1 MSDILRLLVRM
12 FVIAFGFFAGCLAAG
27 LAYAFLA
34 RLVVPEDFGRFSDLE
49 LTVTL
54 VIGVFGVASLFARA
68 ALLPAFII
76 IAIFEF
82 WRRRDWLS
90 HALAGGGIAL
100 ATASVPLATGIGSGA
115 AMPGEPAQLIAIHVA
130 CGIIGASVYWLF
142 CGRNAG
148 RWLPSEQATPVDTA
162 DPEKS

>member
-1 MSDILRLLVRM
+1 MSDILRLIARM
-12 FVIAFGFFAGCLAAG
+12 FAVALGFFAGCLAAG

-34 RLVVPEDFGRFSDLE
+34 RLVVPEDFGRFSELE

-68 ALLPAFII
+68 VLLPAFAV

-90 HALAGGGIAL
+90 YALAGGIIAL
-100 ATASVPLATGIGSGA
+100 TASSLPMATATNSA
-115 AMPGEPAQLIAIHVA
+115 AAAEPSWMLAIHAA
-130 CGIIGASVYWLF
+130 CGIIGASIYWLF
-142 CGRNAG
+142 TGRNAG
-148 RWLPSEQATPVDTA
+148 RWLPSERAAAT
-162 DPEKS
+162 DPGTTGA

>member
-12 FVIAFGFFAGCLAAG
+12 FAIAFSFFAGCLAAG

-34 RLVVPEDFGRFSDLE
+34 RLVVPEDFGRFSELE

-68 ALLPAFII
+68 TLLPALLI

-90 HALAGGGIAL
+90 YALAGGGIAL
-100 ATASVPLATGIGSGA
+100 ATATVPLATGSGA
-115 AMPGEPAQLIAIHVA
+115 AMPVGSVHLIAIHVA
-130 CGIIGASVYWLF
+130 CGIIGASLYWLLA
-142 CGRNAG
+142 GRTAG
-148 RWLPSEQATPVDTA
+148 RWLPSERAAADDTGNIGT
-162 DPEKS
+162 

>member
-12 FVIAFGFFAGCLAAG
+12 FAIAFGFFAGCLAAG

-54 VIGVFGVASLFARA
+54 VIGVVGVASLFARA
-68 ALLPAFII
+68 ILLPALVI

-90 HALAGGGIAL
+90 HALAGGAL
-100 ATASVPLATGIGSGA
+100 ALAAAGVPLAASVASGSA
-115 AMPGEPAQLIAIHVA
+115 TPIEPMQMIAIRTA
-130 CGIIGASVYWLF
+130 CAIIGASVYWLIA
-142 CGRNAG
+142 GRNAG
-148 RWLPSEQATPVDTA
+148 RWLPSDRTGATDITNS
-162 DPEKS
+162 ET

>member
-12 FVIAFGFFAGCLAAG
+12 FSIAFGFFAGCLAAG

-34 RLVVPEDFGRFSDLE
+34 RLVVPEDFGRYSELE

-54 VIGVFGVASLFARA
+54 AIGVLGVASLFARA
-68 ALLPAFII
+68 ALLPAFVI

-90 HALAGGGIAL
+90 YALAGGAIAL
-100 ATASVPLATGIGSGA
+100 AATSVPLAMRINSESA
-115 AMPGEPAQLIAIHVA
+115 VSSEPAQLIAIHVA
-130 CGIIGASVYWLF
+130 CAIIGASIYWLF
-142 CGRNAG
+142 VGRNAG
-148 RWLPSEQATPVDTA
+148 RWLPSERLKA
-162 DPEKS
+162 PEIAETET

>member
-12 FVIAFGFFAGCLAAG
+12 FAIAFGFFIGCLAAG

-34 RLVVPEDFGRFSDLE
+34 RLIRPEDFGRFSDVE

-54 VIGVFGVASLFARA
+54 VIGLIGVASLFARA

-90 HALAGGGIAL
+90 HALAGGAIAL
-100 ATASVPLATGIGSGA
+100 AAASMPFATGSA
-115 AMPGEPAQLIAIHVA
+115 ASIEPTQLIAIHAA
-130 CGIIGASVYWLF
+130 CGIIGASIYWLF
-142 CGRNAG
+142 AGRNAG
-148 RWLPSEQATPVDTA
+148 RWLPSERQSRSDLTET
-162 DPEKS
+162 

>member
-1 MSDILRLLVRM
+1 M
-12 FVIAFGFFAGCLAAG
+12 FAIAFGFFAGCLAAG

-34 RLVVPEDFGRFSDLE
+34 RLVVPEDFGRFSELE

-90 HALAGGGIAL
+90 HALAGAAVAL
-100 ATASVPLATGIGSGA
+100 AAAGLPLATGVYQGGGA
-115 AMPGEPAQLIAIHVA
+115 AVEPAQMIAIRTA
-130 CGIIGASVYWLF
+130 CAIIGASIYWLF
-142 CGRNAG
+142 AGRNAG
-148 RWLPSEQATPVDTA
+148 RWLPSERA
-162 DPEKS
+162 PERDGEP

>member
-1 MSDILRLLVRM
+1 MSDILRLLARM

-34 RLVVPEDFGRFSDLE
+34 RLVVPEDFGRINDLE

-54 VIGVFGVASLFARA
+54 AIGVLGVASLFARA
-68 ALLPAFII
+68 VLLPALVI

-90 HALAGGGIAL
+90 HALAGAVLAL
-100 ATASVPLATGIGSGA
+100 AAAGLPLATGAYEGAGVEPIG
-115 AMPGEPAQLIAIHVA
+115 MIAIRTA
-130 CGIIGASVYWLF
+130 CAIIGATVYWLVT
-142 CGRNAG
+142 GRNAG
-148 RWLPSEQATPVDTA
+148 RWLPSERAKPEDAA
-162 DPEKS
+162 DRES

>member
-12 FVIAFGFFAGCLAAG
+12 FAIAFGFFVGCLAAG

-34 RLVVPEDFGRFSDLE
+34 RIVVPDDFGRFSELE

-54 VIGVFGVASLFARA
+54 VIGVLGVASLFARA
-68 ALLPAFII
+68 VLLPALVI

-90 HALAGGGIAL
+90 YALAGGGIAL
-100 ATASVPLATGIGSGA
+100 AATGVPLAIRINSGSA
-115 AMPGEPAQLIAIHVA
+115 TSIEPVHLIAIHVA
-130 CGIIGASVYWLF
+130 CGIIGASIYWLF
-142 CGRNAG
+142 SGRNAG
-148 RWLPSEQATPVDTA
+148 RWLPSERTKTSDIET
-162 DPEKS
+162 

>member
-12 FVIAFGFFAGCLAAG
+12 FAIAFGFFAGCLAAG

-34 RLVVPEDFGRFSDLE
+34 RLVIPEDFGRYSELE

-54 VIGVFGVASLFARA
+54 AIGVLGVASLFARA
-68 ALLPAFII
+68 VLLPAFVI

-90 HALAGGGIAL
+90 YALAGAVLAL
-100 ATASVPLATGIGSGA
+100 AATTVPLAIRINSNSATSI
-115 AMPGEPAQLIAIHVA
+115 EPAQLIAIHVA

-142 CGRNAG
+142 TGRNAG
-148 RWLPSEQATPVDTA
+148 RWLPSERAASTDIA
-162 DPEKS
+162 DIES